1 MSREDELKRI
11 ARAANRTGF
20 RMRFDHALQR
30 TLILL
35 PPVLLYALGAL
46 IWVKIWQPSGGQIT
60 RVALVGAV
68 PVVVWLAGTI
78 HAWLQPRP
86 AFAGAMRL
94 DQHHG
99 LHDRISS
106 ALEFIKLPKAERSP
120 FMEAAIEDA
129 VVTAKDLKPA
139 GAAPIHLYLLELVII
154 VFLLL
159 SLLLVWVLYVPRYV
173 VIEDDTQHINP
184 LVLSPDD
191 VDLFR
196 NIADQMKQEN
206 KDPEVL
212 AAVNKFNQLVEDI
225 ADRRLDR
232 QEVFRRLEELERD
245 LMKGAEADKE
255 GLDEGLKAIAQ
266 ELKKSDLTKPIAKE
280 LEDKKL
286 TDAEKAMRKL
296 AERLRNKKNPPS
308 KAELEKLRKAMQK
321 ASEANASRAKAL
333 DAARKSAE
341 EEKKRLLKKKQD
353 EGKLSQKD
361 KSLLKKK
368 QRELERLNREKDKT
382 DRGRRQLSRLDREL
396 AKAAQDLLKEMG
408 ASAKDLEEAAQD
420 INRMAKQEMTDKEKE
435 ELRKRLQEMRELLR
449 QQGKGDKKQLQRLL
463 RFGQKARGGKPG
475 KGGQGGSQ
483 PGGKGGKLRPGKG
496 GSQPGDGPGGI
507 SLGKGQGGKSIP
519 IPGEGSGAGQGAG
532 KGQGAGQGAGQG
544 MAEGGSGK
552 GKGEGWGTGH
562 DPNVKGDKSE
572 IKGSTKDVTAV
583 ASDTGQGTASSQVIS
598 GAAQRGFVGRGYK
611 QVYTDYKTVA
621 EDVMNRDDIPPG
633 YKFYVRR
640 YFQLIRPRD

>member
-1 MSREDELKRI
+1 MSREAELKRL
-11 ARAANRTGF
+11 AQAANRTGL
-20 RMRFDHALQR
+20 RMRFDHALHR
-30 TLILL
+30 TLILFPL
-35 PPVLLYALGAL
+35 VLLYALAAL
-46 IWVKIWQPSGGQIT
+46 IWIKIWKPGGAQIAQ
-60 RVALVGAV
+60 VMFAGAV
-68 PVVVWLAGTI
+68 PVAIWFFGTL
-78 HAWLQPRP
+78 HAWLTPRP
-86 AFAGAMRL
+86 KYAGAMRL
-94 DQHHG
+94 DKHHG

-106 ALEFIKLPKAERSP
+106 ALEFMKVPQDQRSP

-129 VVTAKDLKPA
+129 VLTAKDLQPG
-139 GAAPIHLYLLELVII
+139 GAAPIHLYALELVII
-154 VFLLL
+154 VCLLMGL
-159 SLLLVWVLYVPRYV
+159 IGGSCLYVPKYV
-173 VIEDDTQHINP
+173 EIKEVAPQNNP
-184 LVLSPDD
+184 LILSPDD

-196 NIADQMKQEN
+196 NIAEQMKQEN
-206 KDPEVL
+206 KDPETL

-225 ADRRLDR
+225 AERRLDR

-255 GLDEGLKAIAQ
+255 GLDEGLKAMAQ
-266 ELKKSDLTKPIAKE
+266 ELKKSDLSKPVAKE
-280 LEDKKL
+280 LEEKKL
-286 TDAEKAMRKL
+286 ADAEKAMRKL
-296 AERLRNKKNPPS
+296 AERLKDKKNPPN

-321 ASEANASRAKAL
+321 ASEANASRSKAL
-333 DAARKSAE
+333 DAARKDAE
-341 EEKKRLLKKKQD
+341 EEKKRLLKKKKD
-353 EGKLSQKD
+353 EGKLAGKD

-368 QRELERLNREKDKT
+368 ERELERLNREKDKA
-382 DRGRRQLSRLDREL
+382 DRAKRQLSRLDREL

-420 INRMAKQEMTDKEKE
+420 INRMAKQEMSDKEKE

-475 KGGQGGSQ
+475 QEGEGGDQPGGQGG
-483 PGGKGGKLRPGKG
+483 KMRPGKG

-519 IPGEGSGAGQGAG
+519 IPGGGSGEGSGQGE
-532 KGQGAGQGAGQG
+532 GAGQGAGQG

-583 ASDTGQGTASSQVIS
+583 ANDTGQGTASSQVIS

-611 QVYTDYKTVA
+611 QIYTDYQTVA